1 MCFPYVVER
10 WRQGVR
16 SRGLFTILLTKG
28 KARVQ
33 RSPTAKQ
40 RALVRLVNEG
50 PNRIET
56 VCLNMN
62 YSLLF
67 ISQDQTRLRIMIVK

>member
-1 MCFPYVVER
+1 MYFPYVAEL

-16 SRGLFTILLTKG
+16 SRGLSTVLLTKD

-33 RSPTAKQ
+33 KSPTAKQ

-50 PNRIET
+50 PNRNET

-67 ISQDQTRLRIMIVK
+67 ISQDQTRPRIMIVK